1 MVILH
6 LQVVTSRIRTLS
18 DVETVLEKGVK
29 ILCTSFKIE
38 LLGGVNGTATKLV

>member
-29 ILCTSFKIE
+29 NTTSFKIE